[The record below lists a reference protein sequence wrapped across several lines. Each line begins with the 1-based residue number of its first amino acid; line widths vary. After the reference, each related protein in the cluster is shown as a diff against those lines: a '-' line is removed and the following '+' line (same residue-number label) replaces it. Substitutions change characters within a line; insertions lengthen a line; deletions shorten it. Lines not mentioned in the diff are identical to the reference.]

1 MSATLKTQVIL
12 PSDHEVKV
20 VRAFEAPRELV
31 YRAYTTPELV
41 KRWMLGPPGWSMP
54 VCEMDL
60 RVGGKYRWRWRGDE
74 DGKEFGFYGE
84 FKEVEPGRRIVHT
97 EFFDP
102 GDVGG
107 DMGEGALITIELTE
121 RDGVTTL
128 STLMDFHTKEAR
140 DAAMSTG
147 MTDGMDITYQRLE
160 ELLPELK
167 TVREKVSKAS

>member
-1 MSATLKTQVIL
+1 MSATSKTQVIL

-20 VRAFEAPRELV
+20 VRAFHAPRELV
-31 YRAYTTPELV
+31 YKAYTTPELL

-60 RVGGKYRWRWRGDE
+60 RVGGQYRWRWRGDE

-84 FKEVEPGRRIVHT
+84 FKVVEPGRRLVHT

-121 RDGVTTL
+121 RNGVTTL
-128 STLMDFHTKEAR
+128 STLMDYYTKEAR

-147 MTDGMDITYQRLE
+147 MTDGMEITYQRLE
-160 ELLPELK
+160 ELLPELGP
-167 TVREKVSKAS
+167 VREKASKAS